1 MEQSYS
7 ETPGTSHIENT
18 QSQNDAPGPS
28 NVSIERSNVM
38 RVHDILGTDSHDE
51 DEYPDITIE
60 DDEDYPEYFLLH

>member
-1 MEQSYS
+1 METYICYNLKHITTIEVNTMEQSYS

-38 RVHDILGTDSHDE
+38 RVHDILGTDSQRR
-51 DEYPDITIE
+51 
-60 DDEDYPEYFLLH
+60 